1 MEEEPFVDKHRL
13 ELIRRVTNVAPILE
27 ELLERDVINQ
37 VNYDKIRANH
47 DSQDTM
53 RALLSGPLESS
64 GVRGKQIFYK
74 ILERNEPHLI
84 DDLKR
89 TESEPVMDVK
99 VMDTVQVG
107 SMMDKKLL
115 IEILND
121 LSSEEF
127 EKFKSLIELEKDF
140 PLISRSRLDVADMQ
154 ETVEL
159 MVETN
164 SQECVEV
171 TKKVLKEMNRIDLV
185 QRLSDISSRTKEK
198 HLEHRP
204 TLIQRVET
212 MTSVIELLLE
222 TLADL
227 SKREFENFKKVLRSQ
242 SHLYNPYLEIPWRL
256 PMKADVQDTV
266 FFVVPTFGQQSVE
279 KTKDALFQ
287 MNRRDLVK
295 RLSDSSS
302 GPKKKHSVDEH
313 LSALIHKVATKTA
326 VRELLLETL
335 NDLSDQEL
343 KTLKW
348 LLQFTYFKKGLPW
361 IQLEPADRTKVV
373 DLMVERCG
381 QQSVE
386 VIREVFMEMK
396 RTDVVQRLS
405 ETSSGPKA
413 AGSSVEAFGVKT
425 TEGEKHSVDEQ
436 WPALIQKVETM
447 TSVIELLLETLAGLS
462 KRELE
467 DFKKVLLK
475 HLKLTRPR
483 VDINSWLIKT
493 TDMQD
498 TVLIIVQVYG
508 QQSMEMM
515 KKVLKDMNRPDLVQ
529 RLSDS
534 SSGPKKK
541 HYVDE
546 QLSTWIQKVATMAA
560 VKEML
565 LETLN
570 DLSFQELKKFKEVL
584 RWTVSQMNLPDSSLR
599 LSYTADRADIVDL
612 MLQNCG
618 QESVNLMK
626 KIFKKMSRSD
636 LVQRLS
642 DTSSGP
648 KEKQRSSLPQK
659 DETMTSVKE
668 KLFETLEELHFWEFL
683 QFKEVL
689 QELRRQ
695 KDLPRVQI
703 ERTYSTVDLVELMVE
718 LYGQQSVEVTLEV
731 LGKMY
736 RRDPVQSLTDTS
748 SGSKEKQRSSLPQK
762 DVMMTSV
769 KEKLLETLEELRFG
783 EFLQFKEV
791 LQDLQMKEFPRV
803 QIEMAQNKVDLV
815 ELMVEICGQ
824 QSVEVTMEVLKKMNR
839 TDLVQRLSDTSSGSK
854 GPSRSL
860 EFGAH
865 GGIMDETMT
874 PVKKKLLETLE
885 ELRFGKI
892 ELFKWYLQTLQVK
905 DLPRIPRVRIERA
918 DSMDDLVE
926 LIVEICGQQSVEVTR
941 EVLKRM
947 NRMDLV
953 QSLSDTSSGSK
964 GPSGSLESGAHGGI
978 MDETMTRV
986 KEKLLETLEELCL
999 GEIEQVKWWLQNLQ
1013 MKDLPR
1019 IPGVR
1024 IERAD
1029 STVDLVDLMVEIC
1042 GQQAVEVTREV
1053 LMKMNRMDL
1062 VQILLDTSSGSKG
1075 HSRSLEFESHGSIM
1089 ESNDWTKLEPEVN
1102 STDADEAPT
1111 YSLQSEAGK
1120 FECSV
1125 SDLRWVCEEKVS
1137 IKYQFWSWEEHMER
1151 MESLQYMPAGPL
1163 LDITVIAGKLNEVY
1177 LPHWI
1182 CTDDSTILDKFAVLH
1197 IDACGDVVEDVSE
1210 VTSSHV
1216 KLSEPVF
1223 SPRAVLM
1230 KLGFPVKIKCNVLI
1244 YYKPNTTFLKLHV
1257 YLIPHDPA
1265 LKQTVDK
1272 TESSDGY
1279 TVIRKPRPD
1288 KYLKMQQGFV
1298 LTADINTAKISPP
1311 KLTLRYDSQDPNFYE
1326 VFIENPDRNFNFT
1339 LSDHCTKKSEP
1350 VCEPVFES
1358 VWTCEIRKADYPK
1371 SGHLEA
1377 LGSSSGATGGN
1388 TLAEGRSTE
1397 EHTVDEL
1404 SALVQKAATVTTIK
1418 EKLLKMLQRL
1428 REEKFEDFKW
1438 FLQDRDLIPAELPCI
1453 PWSKLEKADRKHVV
1467 DLIEQTYSQWA
1478 AEVTKMLFK
1487 KIDRNDLV
1495 KLL

>member
-159 MVETN
+159 MVEMN

-227 SKREFENFKKVLRSQ
+227 SNRELKDFKKLLQSQ
-242 SHLYNPYLEIPWRL
+242 SYPYKSYLEML
-256 PMKADVQDTV
+256 MMTDMQDTV
-266 FFVVPTFGQQSVE
+266 FFVVQTFSQQSVK
-279 KTKDALFQ
+279 KTKDILNK
-287 MNRRDLVK
+287 MIKRDLVK

-313 LSALIHKVATKTA
+313 LSALIHKVATMGA

-348 LLQFTYFKKGLPW
+348 LLQLTHFKKDLPC
-361 IQLEPADRTKVV
+361 IPLIHLEPADRTKVV
-373 DLMVERCG
+373 DLMMERCG

-396 RTDVVQRLS
+396 RTDLVQRLS

-447 TSVIELLLETLAGLS
+447 TSVIELLLETLADLS
-462 KRELE
+462 DGEHK
-467 DFKKVLLK
+467 DFKQVLLN
-475 HLKLTRPR
+475 HLRFTRQR
-483 VDINSWLIKT
+483 FDIQWRLLDI

-498 TVLIIVQVYG
+498 TVFFIVQEYG
-508 QQSMEMM
+508 QQSVEMM
-515 KKVLKDMNRPDLVQ
+515 KKVLKDIN

-546 QLSTWIQKVATMAA
+546 QISTLIQKVATMAA
-560 VKEML
+560 VKDML
-565 LETLN
+565 LETLK
-570 DLSFQELKKFKEVL
+570 DLSYQELKKFKEVL
-584 RWTVSQMNLPDSSLR
+584 RWTVSQKDLPGISLR
-599 LSYTADRADIVDL
+599 LSYTADREAIVDL

-618 QESVNLMK
+618 QQSVNLMK
-626 KIFKKMSRSD
+626 KIFKKINRSD

-659 DETMTSVKE
+659 DVSMTPVKE
-668 KLFETLEELHFWEFL
+668 KLFETLEELRFWEFL

-695 KDLPRVQI
+695 KHLPRVQI
-703 ERTYSTVDLVELMVE
+703 KRTYSTVDLVDLMVE
-718 LYGQQSVEVTLEV
+718 LYGQQSV
-731 LGKMY
+731 K
-736 RRDPVQSLTDTS
+736 
-748 SGSKEKQRSSLPQK
+748 
-762 DVMMTSV
+762 
-769 KEKLLETLEELRFG
+769 
-783 EFLQFKEV
+783 
-791 LQDLQMKEFPRV
+791 
-803 QIEMAQNKVDLV
+803 
-815 ELMVEICGQ
+815 
-824 QSVEVTMEVLKKMNR
+824 
-839 TDLVQRLSDTSSGSK
+839 
-854 GPSRSL
+854 
-860 EFGAH
+860 
-865 GGIMDETMT
+865 
-874 PVKKKLLETLE
+874 
-885 ELRFGKI
+885 
-892 ELFKWYLQTLQVK
+892 
-905 DLPRIPRVRIERA
+905 
-918 DSMDDLVE
+918 
-926 LIVEICGQQSVEVTR
+926 VTR
-941 EVLKRM
+941 EVLKKM

-964 GPSGSLESGAHGGI
+964 GPS
-978 MDETMTRV
+978 
-986 KEKLLETLEELCL
+986 
-999 GEIEQVKWWLQNLQ
+999 
-1013 MKDLPR
+1013 
-1019 IPGVR
+1019 
-1024 IERAD
+1024 
-1029 STVDLVDLMVEIC
+1029 
-1042 GQQAVEVTREV
+1042 
-1053 LMKMNRMDL
+1053 
-1062 VQILLDTSSGSKG
+1062 
-1075 HSRSLEFESHGSIM
+1075 RSLEFEAHGRMM
-1089 ESNDWTKLEPEVN
+1089 ESSDWTKLEPEVN
-1102 STDADEAPT
+1102 STDADEDPT
-1111 YSLQSEAGK
+1111 YSLQSEEGK
-1120 FECSV
+1120 FECRV
-1125 SDLRWVCEEKVS
+1125 SGLRWVCEEKVS
-1137 IKYQFWSWEEHMER
+1137 IKYQFWSWEEHIER

-1163 LDITVIAGKLNEVY
+1163 LDIKLIAGKLNEVY

-1216 KLSEPVF
+1216 KLSELIF

-1230 KLGFPVKIKCNVLI
+1230 KVGFPVKIKCNMLI
-1244 YYKPNTTFLKLHV
+1244 YYKTNTTFLQLHV

-1265 LKQTVDK
+1265 LQQRVNNKK
-1272 TESSDGY
+1272 FSKGY
-1279 TVIRKPRPD
+1279 EIIEKPNPD

-1377 LGSSSGATGGN
+1377 AASSTGPCCGATVRALGSSSGATGGN

-1397 EHTVDEL
+1397 EQSVDEL

-1453 PWSKLEKADRKHVV
+1453 PQSKLEKADRKHVV
-1467 DLIEQTYSQWA
+1467 DLMEQTYSQQA

>member
-89 TESEPVMDVK
+89 TEGEPVMDVK

-171 TKKVLKEMNRIDLV
+171 TKKVLKEMNRTDLV

-227 SKREFENFKKVLRSQ
+227 SNRELEDFKQIIWGQ
-242 SHLYNPYLEIPWRL
+242 SHLYNPYLEISWRL
-256 PMKADVQDTV
+256 HMMADMQDTV
-266 FFVVPTFGQQSVE
+266 FFVVQTFGQQSVKE
-279 KTKDALFQ
+279 TKDALIE
-287 MNRRDLVK
+287 MNRRDLVQ

-302 GPKKKHSVDEH
+302 GPKKKYSVDEH

-335 NDLSDQEL
+335 NDLSDQEFN
-343 KTLKW
+343 KIKW
-348 LLQFTYFKKGLPW
+348 LLQFTYFKKDLPW
-361 IQLEPADRTKVV
+361 IQLEPEDRTIVV
-373 DLMVERCG
+373 DRMVERCG

-396 RTDVVQRLS
+396 RTDLVQRLS
-405 ETSSGPKA
+405 ETSSEPKA

-436 WPALIQKVETM
+436 CPALIQKVETM

-462 KRELE
+462 NRELQ
-467 DFKKVLLK
+467 DFKEVLQD
-475 HLKLTRPR
+475 HF
-483 VDINSWLIKT
+483 DINWWLLMT

-498 TVLIIVQVYG
+498 IVLIIVQEYG

-529 RLSDS
+529 RLSDC

-546 QLSTWIQKVATMAA
+546 QLSTLIQKVATMAA

-570 DLSFQELKKFKEVL
+570 DLSYQELKKFKEVL
-584 RWTVSQMNLPDSSLR
+584 QLTVSQMNLPDSSLR

-618 QESVNLMK
+618 QQSVDLMK

-718 LYGQQSVEVTLEV
+718 LYGQQSVEVTREV

-736 RRDPVQSLTDTS
+736 RDPVQSLTDTS

-762 DVMMTSV
+762 DVTMTSV

-783 EFLQFKEV
+783 EFLQFKDI
-791 LQDLQMKEFPRV
+791 LQKLQMKEFPRV
-803 QIEMAQNKVDLV
+803 RIEMAQNKVDLV

-839 TDLVQRLSDTSSGSK
+839 TDLVQRLSDISSGSK

-964 GPSGSLESGAHGGI
+964 GPSGSLELGAHGGI

-1019 IPGVR
+1019 IPGVQ
-1024 IERAD
+1024 IKRAD

-1042 GQQAVEVTREV
+1042 GQQSVEVTREV

-1062 VQILLDTSSGSKG
+1062 VQSLLDTSSGSKG
-1075 HSRSLEFESHGSIM
+1075 HSRSLEFEAHGSIM
-1089 ESNDWTKLEPEVN
+1089 ESSDWTKLEPEVN
-1102 STDADEAPT
+1102 STDADEDPT
-1111 YSLQSEAGK
+1111 YSLQSEEGK

-1125 SDLRWVCEEKVS
+1125 SGLRWVCEEKVS

-1163 LDITVIAGKLNEVY
+1163 LDIKVIAGKLNEVY

-1197 IDACGDVVEDVSE
+1197 IDACGDVVEKVSE

-1216 KLSEPVF
+1216 KLSKLIF

-1230 KLGFPVKIKCNVLI
+1230 KVGFPVKIKCNVLI
-1244 YYKPNTTFLKLHV
+1244 YKTNTAFLTLHV
-1257 YLIPHDPA
+1257 YLIPRDPG
-1265 LKQTVDK
+1265 LGQVMDK
-1272 TESSDGY
+1272 RELSHGY
-1279 TVIRKPRPD
+1279 KIIRKPHPEMS
-1288 KYLKMQQGFV
+1288 LKMHNHFT
-1298 LTADINTAKISPP
+1298 LTTDLDSAEIDPEKRE
-1311 KLTLRYDSQDPNFYE
+1311 LRYESTNPDFFE
-1326 VFIENPDRNFNFT
+1326 VYVENPDRIFK
-1339 LSDHCTKKSEP
+1339 LKLEHKRQP
-1350 VCEPVFES
+1350 
-1358 VWTCEIRKADYPK
+1358 VWTCTIRKDEYQ
-1371 SGHLEA
+1371 STGHIQERETQQFPREQA
-1377 LGSSSGATGGN
+1377 LGDS
-1388 TLAEGRSTE
+1388 
-1397 EHTVDEL
+1397 V
-1404 SALVQKAATVTTIK
+1404 K
-1418 EKLLKMLQRL
+1418 EKLPFNGKKPQ
-1428 REEKFEDFKW
+1428 
-1438 FLQDRDLIPAELPCI
+1438 
-1453 PWSKLEKADRKHVV
+1453 
-1467 DLIEQTYSQWA
+1467 IEPGSRWA
-1478 AEVTKMLFK
+1478 AICF
-1487 KIDRNDLV
+1487 DRLGLESGKRVGWGGTEKQNNNNNNYCA
-1495 KLL
+1495 

>member
-159 MVETN
+159 MVEMN

-227 SKREFENFKKVLRSQ
+227 SNRELKDFKKLLQSQ
-242 SHLYNPYLEIPWRL
+242 SYPYKSYLEML
-256 PMKADVQDTV
+256 MMTDMQDTV
-266 FFVVPTFGQQSVE
+266 FFVVQTFSQQSVK
-279 KTKDALFQ
+279 KTKDILNK
-287 MNRRDLVK
+287 MIKRDLVK

-348 LLQFTYFKKGLPW
+348 LLQFTYFKKGLPCIPW
-361 IQLEPADRTKVV
+361 IKLGPADRTEVV

-381 QQSVE
+381 QQSLE

-396 RTDVVQRLS
+396 RTDLVQRLS

-462 KRELE
+462 DGELE
-467 DFKKVLLK
+467 DFKKVIWSQSYHYKPCLEIPWMKPMKADMQDTVFIMVQTFGQQFVKKTKDILFQMNRRDLVKRLSDSSSGPKKKHSVDEHLSALIHKVATMGAVRELLLETLNDLSDQELKTLKWLLQLTHFKKDLPCIPLIHLEPADRTKVVDLMMERCGQQSVEVIREVFMEMKRTDLVQRLSETSSGPKAAGSSVEAFGVKTTEGEK
-475 HLKLTRPR
+475 HSVDEQWPALIQKVETMTSVIELLLETLADLSDGEHKDFKQVLLNHLRFTRQR
-483 VDINSWLIKT
+483 FDIQWRLLDI

-498 TVLIIVQVYG
+498 TVFFIVQEYG
-508 QQSMEMM
+508 QQSVEMM
-515 KKVLKDMNRPDLVQ
+515 KKVLKDIN

-546 QLSTWIQKVATMAA
+546 QISTLIQKVATMAA
-560 VKEML
+560 VKDML
-565 LETLN
+565 LETLK
-570 DLSFQELKKFKEVL
+570 DLSYQELKKFKEVL
-584 RWTVSQMNLPDSSLR
+584 RWTVSQKDLPGISLR
-599 LSYTADRADIVDL
+599 LSYTADREAIVDL

-618 QESVNLMK
+618 QQSVNLMK
-626 KIFKKMSRSD
+626 KIFKKINRSD

-659 DETMTSVKE
+659 DVSMTPVKE
-668 KLFETLEELHFWEFL
+668 KLFETLEELRFWEFL

-695 KDLPRVQI
+695 KHLPRVQI
-703 ERTYSTVDLVELMVE
+703 KRTYSTVDLVDLMVE
-718 LYGQQSVEVTLEV
+718 LYGQQSV
-731 LGKMY
+731 K
-736 RRDPVQSLTDTS
+736 
-748 SGSKEKQRSSLPQK
+748 
-762 DVMMTSV
+762 
-769 KEKLLETLEELRFG
+769 
-783 EFLQFKEV
+783 
-791 LQDLQMKEFPRV
+791 
-803 QIEMAQNKVDLV
+803 
-815 ELMVEICGQ
+815 
-824 QSVEVTMEVLKKMNR
+824 
-839 TDLVQRLSDTSSGSK
+839 
-854 GPSRSL
+854 
-860 EFGAH
+860 
-865 GGIMDETMT
+865 
-874 PVKKKLLETLE
+874 
-885 ELRFGKI
+885 
-892 ELFKWYLQTLQVK
+892 
-905 DLPRIPRVRIERA
+905 
-918 DSMDDLVE
+918 
-926 LIVEICGQQSVEVTR
+926 VTR
-941 EVLKRM
+941 EVLKKM

-964 GPSGSLESGAHGGI
+964 GPS
-978 MDETMTRV
+978 
-986 KEKLLETLEELCL
+986 
-999 GEIEQVKWWLQNLQ
+999 
-1013 MKDLPR
+1013 
-1019 IPGVR
+1019 
-1024 IERAD
+1024 
-1029 STVDLVDLMVEIC
+1029 
-1042 GQQAVEVTREV
+1042 
-1053 LMKMNRMDL
+1053 
-1062 VQILLDTSSGSKG
+1062 
-1075 HSRSLEFESHGSIM
+1075 RSLEFEAHGRMM
-1089 ESNDWTKLEPEVN
+1089 ESSDWTKLEPEVN
-1102 STDADEAPT
+1102 STDADEDPT
-1111 YSLQSEAGK
+1111 YSLQSEEGK
-1120 FECSV
+1120 FECRV
-1125 SDLRWVCEEKVS
+1125 SGLRWVCEEKVS
-1137 IKYQFWSWEEHMER
+1137 IKYQFWSWEEHIER

-1163 LDITVIAGKLNEVY
+1163 LDIKLIAGKLNEVY

-1216 KLSEPVF
+1216 KLSELIF

-1230 KLGFPVKIKCNVLI
+1230 KVGFPVKIKCNMLI
-1244 YYKPNTTFLKLHV
+1244 YYKTNTTFLQLHV

-1265 LKQTVDK
+1265 LQQRVNNKK
-1272 TESSDGY
+1272 FSKGY
-1279 TVIRKPRPD
+1279 EIIEKPNPD

-1377 LGSSSGATGGN
+1377 AASSTGPCCGATVRALGSSSGATGGN

-1397 EHTVDEL
+1397 EQSVDEL

-1453 PWSKLEKADRKHVV
+1453 PQSKLEKADRKHVV
-1467 DLIEQTYSQWA
+1467 DLMEQTYSQQA